1 MTQGADWL
9 TWITGLAGS
18 SAPAP
23 PPTVRDVGTNK
34 ITKEGLAYVHEG
46 EMIVPKEFSQISSDT
61 GPYTPLLG
69 KINSESTDSNLMKT
83 LTNRNLQL
91 PEKNEM
97 FFSKNMNTP
106 NDNASKAPET
116 LLNKTDSFAS
126 SVIGGL
132 NDFASTI
139 GSKISGVFDYFQGNK
154 PNEEK
159 ILGRT
164 GHTSSEL
171 LDVQKEML
179 KLDLAMK
186 DADKRSRM
194 FAEKFGSAPD
204 EMSKIIAQLNQTAS
218 VPEYTD
224 NKLISNNSRM
234 QAQIAATV
242 DRKQEM
248 NLIEEKN
255 SSEILNVLMRIDE
268 NTKSSGSSG
277 PSKMNGGGE
286 PYVNLVYTTRTRV
299 DPKLG
304 NMMGGNY
311 TSNDSIKATK

>member
-1 MTQGADWL
+1 
-9 TWITGLAGS
+9 
-18 SAPAP
+18 
-23 PPTVRDVGTNK
+23 
-34 ITKEGLAYVHEG
+34 
-46 EMIVPKEFSQISSDT
+46 
-61 GPYTPLLG
+61 
-69 KINSESTDSNLMKT
+69 MKT

-97 FFSKNMNTP
+97 FFSKNMNTT

-218 VPEYTD
+218 VPEYAD

>member
-1 MTQGADWL
+1 L
-9 TWITGLAGS
+9 C
-18 SAPAP
+18 
-23 PPTVRDVGTNK
+23 
-34 ITKEGLAYVHEG
+34 
-46 EMIVPKEFSQISSDT
+46 SD
-61 GPYTPLLG
+61 LCA
-69 KINSESTDSNLMKT
+69 IRSRT
-83 LTNRNLQL
+83 L
-91 PEKNEM
+91 
-97 FFSKNMNTP
+97 
-106 NDNASKAPET
+106 
-116 LLNKTDSFAS
+116 
-126 SVIGGL
+126 
-132 NDFASTI
+132 
-139 GSKISGVFDYFQGNK
+139 K

-164 GHTSSEL
+164 GHTSGEL
-171 LDVQKEML
+171 LDVRKEML

-186 DADKRSRM
+186 DADKM
-194 FAEKFGSAPD
+194 FAESPSD
-204 EMSKIIAQLNQTAS
+204 EKIWMSKIIAQLNQTAS

-234 QAQIAATV
+234 QAQIAETSTNRQGINTV
-242 DRKQEM
+242 
-248 NLIEEKN
+248 EERN
-255 SSEILNVLMRIDE
+255 SSEILNVLRRIEE